1 MSVSNKVAHLSNKEH
16 SSIAKVSLC
25 PFVPADVSEVMINYK
40 SKRKEVS
47 DAGKQSK
54 QLKTESNLQ
63 EHEASIQ
70 TITNL
75 SSPSSTGS
83 AQKVL
88 PSYFNATADF
98 YADRCIAR
106 FFYEKDIPFHAAR

>member
-1 MSVSNKVAHLSNKEH
+1 MQILQSEILKNVVSNKVAHLSNKEH

-54 QLKTESNLQ
+54 QFQNRIKYSRTRSKYSNNYKLKLPIRYRIC
-63 EHEASIQ
+63 AKSITQ
-70 TITNL
+70 L
-75 SSPSSTGS
+75 
-83 AQKVL
+83 
-88 PSYFNATADF
+88 F
-98 YADRCIAR
+98 
-106 FFYEKDIPFHAAR
+106 

>member
-54 QLKTESNLQ
+54 QFKTQLTFSRNKK
-63 EHEASIQ
+63 A
-70 TITNL
+70 ITNQPTQFIYYFINLFSRNRFIFILRRRL
-75 SSPSSTGS
+75 S
-83 AQKVL
+83 
-88 PSYFNATADF
+88 
-98 YADRCIAR
+98 
-106 FFYEKDIPFHAAR
+106 FFFGGLSFF

>member
-1 MSVSNKVAHLSNKEH
+1 MMKLNSCSNSAKRNCKKCPWVIKLSNKEH
-16 SSIAKVSLC
+16 CSIAKVSLC

-54 QLKTESNLQ
+54 QFKTESNIQ

-75 SSPSSTGS
+75 SSPSVTGS
-83 AQKVL
+83 A
-88 PSYFNATADF
+88 
-98 YADRCIAR
+98 
-106 FFYEKDIPFHAAR
+106 